1 MSKTVIASLMFAS
14 AVAAPVWAQDAPA
27 PAAPAAAQGTDA
39 SAQARPVAD
48 AGDMRHHI
56 YVMEGAL
63 ARAVDFGAKKL
74 NQEIRTVMPD
84 VFMLAGEA
92 QARGVYLEGYG
103 VFFDVEVPMLRQ
115 SMMWSW
121 RMMMDQSQSQTETA
135 IADIRKYLQ
144 GVTDPQTRAA
154 LERSLKTLERQA
166 AAGGAV
172 TRTVPRDPVVS
183 PGVVMPGTNGSG
195 TATTASSTAPVP
207 VPANPPTNAAAE
219 KTWVTDPNR
228 AYTEAVQ
235 KALVDAMIDYSG
247 PMKIGAEEWL
257 TVAARDNE
265 RHDTL
270 APQDPYEETVTM
282 IYRIKGSDL
291 QAYRAN
297 KIDLDE
303 VRRRVKIGSF

>member
-1 MSKTVIASLMFAS
+1 MSNKLIAQTILAL
-14 AVAAPVWAQDAPA
+14 AVSVPAWAQDAPA
-27 PAAPAAAQGTDA
+27 PPVAQDAPAPQPQPRNAVDI
-39 SAQARPVAD
+39 
-48 AGDMRHHI
+48 GDMRHHI

-92 QARGVYLEGYG
+92 QARGVYLDGYG

-115 SMMWSW
+115 SMMWSL
-121 RMMMDQSQSQTETA
+121 RVMMNQGDTDLQTA
-135 IADIRKYLQ
+135 IANLRKGLAQ
-144 GVTDPQTRAA
+144 GVADPELRASM
-154 LERSLKTLERQA
+154 ERSLRILERQA
-166 AAGGAV
+166 TPGAGV
-172 TRTVPRDPVVS
+172 QTRGMQRDPSVT
-183 PGVVMPGTNGSG
+183 PGVVLPGEPPPM
-195 TATTASSTAPVP
+195 TAASTAPVP
-207 VPANPPTNAAAE
+207 VAPIADKAWA
-219 KTWVTDPNR
+219 TDPNR

-247 PMKIGAEEWL
+247 PMKIGADEWL

-265 RHDTL
+265 RRDSL
-270 APQDPYEETVTM
+270 APQDPFEETVTM

-297 KIDLDE
+297 KIDLEE
-303 VRRRVKIGSF
+303 VRRRVKIGQF

>member
-1 MSKTVIASLMFAS
+1 MSKRVIASLILAS
-14 AVAAPVWAQDAPA
+14 SVAAPAWAQDAPA
-27 PAAPAAAQGTDA
+27 PTATQGPDA
-39 SAQARPVAD
+39 SAQPKAAAD

-115 SMMWSW
+115 SMMWSL
-121 RMMMDQSQSQTETA
+121 RMMMDQGDTQLQTA
-135 IADIRKYLQ
+135 ITNLRKGLAQ
-144 GVTDPQTRAA
+144 GVADPELRASM
-154 LERSLKTLERQA
+154 ERSLRTLERQA
-166 AAGGAV
+166 TPGAGMQQRVGQRGDTIVTPSVILPTDPPMTSPASPAV
-172 TRTVPRDPVVS
+172 
-183 PGVVMPGTNGSG
+183 
-195 TATTASSTAPVP
+195 APP
-207 VPANPPTNAAAE
+207 AE
-219 KTWVTDPNR
+219 KAWVTDPNR

-247 PMKIGAEEWL
+247 PMKIGADEWL

-265 RHDTL
+265 RRDTL
-270 APQDPYEETVTM
+270 APQDPFEETVTM

-297 KIDLDE
+297 KIDLAE

>member
-1 MSKTVIASLMFAS
+1 MSNKLIAQTILAL
-14 AVAAPVWAQDAPA
+14 AVSVPAWAQDAPA
-27 PAAPAAAQGTDA
+27 PPVAQDAPAPQPQPRNAVDI
-39 SAQARPVAD
+39 
-48 AGDMRHHI
+48 GDMRHHI

-92 QARGVYLEGYG
+92 QARGVYLDGYG

-115 SMMWSW
+115 SMMWSL
-121 RMMMDQSQSQTETA
+121 RVMMNQGDTDLQTA
-135 IADIRKYLQ
+135 IANLRKGLAQ
-144 GVTDPQTRAA
+144 GVADPELRASM
-154 LERSLKTLERQA
+154 EKSLRTLERQA
-166 AAGGAV
+166 TPGAGV
-172 TRTVPRDPVVS
+172 QTRGMQRDPMVT
-183 PGVVMPGTNGSG
+183 PGVVLPGDPSI
-195 TATTASSTAPVP
+195 TAASTAPVP
-207 VPANPPTNAAAE
+207 VAPIADKAWA
-219 KTWVTDPNR
+219 TDPNR

-247 PMKIGAEEWL
+247 PMKIGADEWL

-265 RHDTL
+265 RRDSL
-270 APQDPYEETVTM
+270 APQDPFEETVTM

-297 KIDLDE
+297 KIDLEE
-303 VRRRVKIGSF
+303 VRRRVKIGQF

>member
-1 MSKTVIASLMFAS
+1 MSKRVIASLMFAS
-14 AVAAPVWAQDAPA
+14 SVAAPVWAQDAPA
-27 PAAPAAAQGTDA
+27 PAPTQGPDAAAQ
-39 SAQARPVAD
+39 SRPAAD
-48 AGDMRHHI
+48 SGDMRHHI

-115 SMMWSW
+115 SMMWSL
-121 RMMMDQSQSQTETA
+121 RMMMDQGSQQTETA
-135 IADIRKYLQ
+135 AADIRKYLQ
-144 GVTDPQTRAA
+144 GVTDPQTRAT
-154 LERSLKTLERQA
+154 LERSLRTLERQA

-172 TRTVPRDPVVS
+172 PRIVPRDPGVT
-183 PGVVMPGTNGSG
+183 PGVVMPGTTGSG
-195 TATTASSTAPVP
+195 TATPAASTAPVP
-207 VPANPPTNAAAE
+207 APSNPSAE
-219 KTWVTDPNR
+219 KAWVTDPNR

-247 PMKIGAEEWL
+247 PMKIGADEWL

-265 RHDTL
+265 RRDTL
-270 APQDPYEETVTM
+270 APQDPFEETVTM

-297 KIDLDE
+297 KIDLEE